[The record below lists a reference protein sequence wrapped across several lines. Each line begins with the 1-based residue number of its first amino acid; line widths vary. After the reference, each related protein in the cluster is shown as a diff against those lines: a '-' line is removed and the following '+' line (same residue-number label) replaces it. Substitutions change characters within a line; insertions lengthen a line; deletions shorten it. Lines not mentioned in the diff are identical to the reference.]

1 MFTALENQIVHVLQA
16 NLSPQPVPTANIV
29 RGPIVAPPPDQF
41 PTLVFTASAFQ
52 TVVADDVT
60 PPRGSRALV
69 EDAFSANGS
78 GPLRLSRPPL
88 QPLRAVEVEQ
98 TPGGARVLLRER
110 DDYTVDYINRN
121 VRLRLAPT
129 GAVHVQY
136 FTLQPLRVLATTRF
150 QVDCRL
156 EVFATNAP
164 GAQNVDVLAATA
176 MGALSAN
183 ATGVDGLLSG
193 GADIRDSGLPSL
205 GTRRALFIF
214 DNLRCVGGTKPASTD
229 WQIDYVV
236 DATMILVPTDEQVG
250 IMREIAVGVAWD
262 EQLVQRVLSAPPPI
276 LARPVTIVQGIG
288 PATAADLAARG
299 ITSVGQLARATPT
312 GQAATDNGIIRAR
325 TIRDRTS
332 EVTRELVQAQ
342 PDIPDVGAFLN
353 RRLADVQPA
362 DLVAVQ
368 VSIATANQI
377 VAAINGVVGV
387 TTEPNLR
394 LSDLL
399 SP

>member
-1 MFTALENQIVHVLQA
+1 
-16 NLSPQPVPTANIV
+16 
-29 RGPIVAPPPDQF
+29 
-41 PTLVFTASAFQ
+41 
-52 TVVADDVT
+52 
-60 PPRGSRALV
+60 
-69 EDAFSANGS
+69 
-78 GPLRLSRPPL
+78 
-88 QPLRAVEVEQ
+88 
-98 TPGGARVLLRER
+98 
-110 DDYTVDYINRN
+110 
-121 VRLRLAPT
+121 
-129 GAVHVQY
+129 
-136 FTLQPLRVLATTRF
+136 
-150 QVDCRL
+150 
-156 EVFATNAP
+156 
-164 GAQNVDVLAATA
+164 
-176 MGALSAN
+176 
-183 ATGVDGLLSG
+183 
-193 GADIRDSGLPSL
+193 
-205 GTRRALFIF
+205 
-214 DNLRCVGGTKPASTD
+214 
-229 WQIDYVV
+229 
-236 DATMILVPTDEQVG
+236 
-250 IMREIAVGVAWD
+250 
-262 EQLVQRVLSAPPPI
+262 
-276 LARPVTIVQGIG
+276 VQGIG